1 MKITKHMKRQIRA
14 TARAN
19 GVTPDKRVKIK
30 EYAPTGR
37 RMQKTITYSFEAGS
51 LVSILDTA
59 ASYDDGNVTGIVIG
73 EHPKHPSYFEVL
85 AMDGRVLNIL
95 GKRLR
100 KAD

>member
-1 MKITKHMKRQIRA
+1 MKITRHMKRQIRA
-14 TARAN
+14 AARSN
-19 GVTPDKRVKIK
+19 GVTPDKRVKVK

-37 RMQKTITYSFEAGS
+37 RMQKTITYSFEEGC

-59 ASYDDGNVTGIVIG
+59 ASYEDRNVTGIVIG
-73 EHPKHPSYFEVL
+73 EHPTHPSYFEVL

>member
-1 MKITKHMKRQIRA
+1 MKITKQMKRQIRA

-19 GVTPDKRVKIK
+19 GVIPDKRMKRK
-30 EYAPTGR
+30 EYSPTGR
-37 RMQKTITYSFEAGS
+37 RMQKTITYSFEEGC
-51 LVSILDTA
+51 LVTILDTA
-59 ASYDDGNVTGIVIG
+59 ASYEDGNATGIVLG

>member
-1 MKITKHMKRQIRA
+1 MKITRQMKRQIRA
-14 TARAN
+14 TVRAN
-19 GVTPDKRVKIK
+19 GVTPEQRVKVK
-30 EYAPTGR
+30 EYTPSGK
-37 RMQKTITYSFEAGS
+37 RMRKTITYSFEAGS

-59 ASYDDGNVTGIVIG
+59 NSCEDGNVTGIVIG
-73 EHPKHPSYFEVL
+73 EHPTYSSYFEVL